1 MICAYCDNDP
11 CHHDVY
17 KQFLQSEGC
26 VLGDEGVPP
35 NVARKRLYRIYIMAV
50 WGYLVF
56 QNYKQVPSCV
66 KQFIREL
73 FPDPKR
79 EYMGHIEAERDRN
92 DADDN

>member
-1 MICAYCDNDP
+1 MVCAYCDDDP
-11 CHHDVY
+11 CHRDKYEQVLRS
-17 KQFLQSEGC
+17 KGD
-26 VLGDEGVPP
+26 VLGDEEVPS
-35 NVARKRLYRIYIMAV
+35 NIAHKRLYRTYIIAV
-50 WGYLVF
+50 WGYLGF
-56 QNYKQVPSCV
+56 QNHKPVPSSV